1 MMKLSKV
8 LVVALAAL
16 CVGAW
21 TPGGHSEALADTD
34 VPADG
39 AWTRSLRQESDEAAA
54 FAAKPALTGAKPD
67 LHDNGNPLKR
77 RDQAQ
82 VPAHRVY
89 DPVSGMACS
98 LVGACVACPA
108 SEKDELFCRETG
120 FRQELDCPKP
130 KDPKADPLLVKPED
144 MRETRFKACT
154 VEDTSSPGMAVVKFE
169 VRGVAMALLLAASV
183 VLLRRERG
191 KHMSSF
197 DLRKDPRQRTGLLG
211 GMATSSDKA
220 SD

>member
-1 MMKLSKV
+1 MKISKV

-16 CVGAW
+16 CVGVW
-21 TPGGHSEALADTD
+21 SPGDHSSALADID
-34 VPADG
+34 IPSDG

-54 FAAKPALTGAKPD
+54 FAAKPAATGERPD
-67 LHDNGNPLKR
+67 PQDNGNPLKR
-77 RDQAQ
+77 RDQAE
-82 VPAHRVY
+82 VRAHRVY

-98 LVGACVACPA
+98 LVGECVACPL

-130 KDPKADPLLVKPED
+130 KDPKADPLLLKPED

-169 VRGVAMALLLAASV
+169 VVMTLLLAASV
-183 VLLRRERG
+183 ALLRRERG
-191 KHMSSF
+191 NHMSSF